1 MENEVRYDV
10 LLEIEASSKNI
21 DAITCFLNYSFGSEM
36 GKNFFVYFITD
47 FCEHLKTHHIID
59 DFALSE
65 AQKGG

>member
-1 MENEVRYDV
+1 MENEVHYDV
-10 LLEIEASSKNI
+10 LIEIEASSKYI
-21 DAITCFLNYSFGSEM
+21 DAITCFINYSLSSEM
-36 GKNFFVYFITD
+36 VKNFLCHFITD